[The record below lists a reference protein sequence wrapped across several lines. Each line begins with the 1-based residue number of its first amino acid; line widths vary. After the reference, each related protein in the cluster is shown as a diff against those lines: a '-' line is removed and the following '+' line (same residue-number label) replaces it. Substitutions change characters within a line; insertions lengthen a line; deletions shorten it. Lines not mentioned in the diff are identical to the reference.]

1 MKKFLTNFLIFFFIA
16 INPSLSEV
24 IQITDLNELKKMKKN
39 QKITVLIST
48 PILVSED
55 LKIFKNINLKFID
68 NGKFIL
74 NRNSKLKILGKIVET
89 EKKIFEFIDKNEFKN
104 LIIED
109 KIVDV
114 RWFGIPEDPFV
125 QIYSGYHNK
134 TMFFDDYTIDNG
146 FSFLHSNLKAYFN
159 NTLITGTFHFSDHP
173 ADPNKKFLENIY
185 IDGIININGRLG
197 GLMGKNIFINHVNIL
212 KSDNY
217 RPAGVHIYSGIEN
230 LRINKLIIE
239 DSIRH
244 YALGIDS
251 SKPSLLPKNIFIDEV
266 IIRDSSVHGAFI
278 NGENIEINKIII
290 ESFGN
295 LKKSKFSKEIKKN
308 LNFTS
313 KFKYLDLFEVTPKG
327 LIIGEGFNIKLN
339 NVSIKTKN
347 FSITNLYNFFRIK
360 KFLVQPSIY
369 YVDFTNSAKVDKIF
383 IQIPTSIKIVNKLI
397 IFFRDKII
405 VKIFSNFDQINYKI
419 NNSYMNIWPFEI
431 ENIN

>member
-24 IQITDLNELKKMKKN
+24 IQITDLNELKKIKKN

-185 IDGIININGRLG
+185 IDGII
-197 GLMGKNIFINHVNIL
+197 M
-212 KSDNY
+212 
-217 RPAGVHIYSGIEN
+217 
-230 LRINKLIIE
+230 
-239 DSIRH
+239 
-244 YALGIDS
+244 
-251 SKPSLLPKNIFIDEV
+251 
-266 IIRDSSVHGAFI
+266 
-278 NGENIEINKIII
+278 
-290 ESFGN
+290 
-295 LKKSKFSKEIKKN
+295 
-308 LNFTS
+308 
-313 KFKYLDLFEVTPKG
+313 
-327 LIIGEGFNIKLN
+327 
-339 NVSIKTKN
+339 
-347 FSITNLYNFFRIK
+347 
-360 KFLVQPSIY
+360 
-369 YVDFTNSAKVDKIF
+369 
-383 IQIPTSIKIVNKLI
+383 
-397 IFFRDKII
+397 
-405 VKIFSNFDQINYKI
+405 
-419 NNSYMNIWPFEI
+419 
-431 ENIN
+431 

>member
-1 MKKFLTNFLIFFFIA
+1 M
-16 INPSLSEV
+16 
-24 IQITDLNELKKMKKN
+24 
-39 QKITVLIST
+39 
-48 PILVSED
+48 
-55 LKIFKNINLKFID
+55 
-68 NGKFIL
+68 
-74 NRNSKLKILGKIVET
+74 
-89 EKKIFEFIDKNEFKN
+89 
-104 LIIED
+104 
-109 KIVDV
+109 
-114 RWFGIPEDPFV
+114 
-125 QIYSGYHNK
+125 
-134 TMFFDDYTIDNG
+134 
-146 FSFLHSNLKAYFN
+146 
-159 NTLITGTFHFSDHP
+159 
-173 ADPNKKFLENIY
+173 
-185 IDGIININGRLG
+185 
-197 GLMGKNIFINHVNIL
+197 
-212 KSDNY
+212 
-217 RPAGVHIYSGIEN
+217 
-230 LRINKLIIE
+230 
-239 DSIRH
+239 
-244 YALGIDS
+244 
-251 SKPSLLPKNIFIDEV
+251 PKNIFIDEV